1 MSDEDVRAILRDART
16 IAIVGAS
23 DRPDRASYGVA
34 DYLRRNT
41 DYELWFVNPRLT
53 ELFGRPVYPDLAS
66 LPGAP
71 DVVDVFRR
79 SSELPQVA
87 EEAIAAHAKVLW
99 LQLGLADETVATTA
113 RSAGLQVVM
122 DRCLKV
128 EHQRLS

>member
-1 MSDEDVRAILRDART
+1 MTDEEVRAILRDART
-16 IAIVGAS
+16 IAVVGVS
-23 DRPDRASYGVA
+23 DKPTRASNGVV

-53 ELFGRPVYPDLAS
+53 ELFGQPVYPDLAS

-71 DVVDVFRR
+71 DIVDVFRR
-79 SSELPQVA
+79 SSELPRVA
-87 EEAIAAHAKVLW
+87 DEAVAAHAKVLW
-99 LQLGLADETVATTA
+99 LQLGLADETVAATA

-128 EHQRLS
+128 EHQRLV